1 MTFDIIMHGVAINF
15 HTNANAASCH
25 VVVVVVKL
33 PHMSERIT
41 ELKRRFLA
49 LFTLA
54 EDMNFIFLFVF

>member
-1 MTFDIIMHGVAINF
+1 
-15 HTNANAASCH
+15 
-25 VVVVVVKL
+25 
-33 PHMSERIT
+33 MSERIT